1 MGNEINSFFRKVLE
15 KIGRLFN
22 LIFLLNHINL
32 DNMIDGTVES
42 SAVSRANYLWKT
54 GERPKS
60 AAPK

>member
-42 SAVSRANYLWKT
+42 SAASRANYLRKT

>member
-42 SAVSRANYLWKT
+42 SAVSRANYLQKT

>member
-42 SAVSRANYLWKT
+42 SAVSRANYLQKT

-60 AAPK
+60 AAPN